1 MPDLEAL
8 KRAVIAGKRIEAME
22 LTKQAL
28 DDSVDPNSLI
38 DRYLIPAL
46 NVVGDR
52 FEKKEIFVPEMM
64 IAAKSMQACVDLVK
78 PLIKKVGETNPG
90 TVVIGTVFGD
100 LHDIGKNLAKLL
112 LESSGFKVIDLGVGV
127 PSKKFLEAAEKD
139 DVDVVGVSSLLTTGD
154 PYVLE
159 TVKAIKA
166 SDISKRVKVIC
177 GGAALTPRFVME
189 TCGADAYAKDA
200 AEGVRRI
207 KQSPGNTPLKKS

>member
-1 MPDLEAL
+1 MADLEAL
-8 KRAVIAGKRIEAME
+8 KQAVIAGNRKEAVSLTQKAIQEGVNPQELIE
-22 LTKQAL
+22 KH
-28 DDSVDPNSLI
+28 
-38 DRYLIPAL
+38 LIPAL

-52 FEKKEIFVPEMM
+52 FEKKEVFVPEMM

-78 PLIKKVGETNPG
+78 PLIRKEGETNQG

-127 PSKKFLEAAEKD
+127 TSKKFLEAAKQD
-139 DVDVVGVSSLLTTGD
+139 DADVVGLSSLLTTGD

-207 KQSPGNTPLKKS
+207 RQLLGIPP

>member
-1 MPDLEAL
+1 MADLEAL
-8 KRAVIAGKRIEAME
+8 KQAVIAGNRKEAVSLTQKAIQEGVNPQELIE
-22 LTKQAL
+22 KH
-28 DDSVDPNSLI
+28 
-38 DRYLIPAL
+38 LIPAL

-52 FEKKEIFVPEMM
+52 FEKKEVFVPEMM

-78 PLIKKVGETNPG
+78 PLIRKEGETNQG

-127 PSKKFLEAAEKD
+127 TSKKFLEAAKQD
-139 DVDVVGVSSLLTTGD
+139 DADVVGLSSLLTTGD

-166 SDISKRVKVIC
+166 SDISTRVKVIC

-189 TCGADAYAKDA
+189 ACGADAYAKDA
-200 AEGVRRI
+200 AGGVRRI
-207 KQSPGNTPLKKS
+207 KQLLGIPP

>member
-1 MPDLEAL
+1 MADLEAL
-8 KRAVIAGKRIEAME
+8 KQAVIAGNRKEAVSLTQKAIQEGVNPQELIE
-22 LTKQAL
+22 KH
-28 DDSVDPNSLI
+28 
-38 DRYLIPAL
+38 LIPAL

-52 FEKKEIFVPEMM
+52 FEKKEVFVPEMM

-78 PLIKKVGETNPG
+78 PLIRKEGETNQG

-127 PSKKFLEAAEKD
+127 TSKKFLEAAKED
-139 DVDVVGVSSLLTTGD
+139 DADVVGLSSLLTTGD

-166 SDISKRVKVIC
+166 SDISTRVKVIC

-189 TCGADAYAKDA
+189 ACGADAYAKDA
-200 AEGVRRI
+200 AGGVRRI
-207 KQSPGNTPLKKS
+207 KQLLGIPP

>member
-1 MPDLEAL
+1 MADLEAL
-8 KRAVIAGKRIEAME
+8 KQAVIAGNRKDAVALTQKAIEQGVNPQE
-22 LTKQAL
+22 LINKH
-28 DDSVDPNSLI
+28 
-38 DRYLIPAL
+38 LIPAL

-52 FEKKEIFVPEMM
+52 FEKKQIFVPEMM
-64 IAAKSMQACVDLVK
+64 ISAKSMQACVDLVK
-78 PLIKKVGETNPG
+78 PLIKKEGETNPG

-127 PSKKFLEAAEKD
+127 TSKKFLEAAKQD
-139 DVDVVGVSSLLTTGD
+139 DADVVGLSSLLTTGD

-166 SDISKRVKVIC
+166 SDISTRVKVIC

-189 TCGADAYAKDA
+189 ACGADAYAKDA
-200 AEGVRRI
+200 AGGVRRI
-207 KQSPGNTPLKKS
+207 KQLLGIPP

>member
-1 MPDLEAL
+1 MADLEAL
-8 KRAVIAGKRIEAME
+8 KQAVIAGNRKDAVALTQKAIEQGVNPQE
-22 LTKQAL
+22 LINKH
-28 DDSVDPNSLI
+28 
-38 DRYLIPAL
+38 LIPAL

-52 FEKKEIFVPEMM
+52 FEKKQIFVPEMM
-64 IAAKSMQACVDLVK
+64 ISAKSMQACVDLVK
-78 PLIKKVGETNPG
+78 PLIKKEGETNPG

-127 PSKKFLEAAEKD
+127 PSKNFLEAAKESD
-139 DVDVVGVSSLLTTGD
+139 ADVVGLSSLLTTGD

-159 TVKAIKA
+159 TVRAIKA
-166 SDISKRVKVIC
+166 SDISTRVKVIC

-189 TCGADAYAKDA
+189 ACGADAYAKDA

-207 KQSPGNTPLKKS
+207 KQLRGILP

>member
-1 MPDLEAL
+1 MADLEAL
-8 KRAVIAGKRIEAME
+8 KQAVIAGNRKDAVALTQKAIQQGVNPQE
-22 LTKQAL
+22 LINKH
-28 DDSVDPNSLI
+28 
-38 DRYLIPAL
+38 LIPAL

-52 FEKKEIFVPEMM
+52 FEKKQIFVPEMM

-78 PLIKKVGETNPG
+78 PLIKNEGETNPG

-127 PSKKFLEAAEKD
+127 PSKKFLEAAKED
-139 DVDVVGVSSLLTTGD
+139 DADVVGLSSLLTTGD

-159 TVKAIKA
+159 TVKAIKG

-189 TCGADAYAKDA
+189 ACGADAYAKDA
-200 AEGVRRI
+200 AEGVRSI
-207 KQSPGNTPLKKS
+207 KQLLGIPP

>member
-8 KRAVIAGKRIEAME
+8 KRAVIAGKRLEAVD
-22 LTKQAL
+22 LTKQAIAEG
-28 DDSVDPNSLI
+28 VNPQELI
-38 DRYLIPAL
+38 DKHLIPAL

-52 FEKKEIFVPEMM
+52 FEKKQIFVPEMM

-78 PLIKKVGETNPG
+78 PLLNKEGETNPG

-127 PSKKFLEAAEKD
+127 PSKKFLEAAEKG

-207 KQSPGNTPLKKS
+207 KQLLGISP

>member
-1 MPDLEAL
+1 MADLEAL
-8 KRAVIAGKRIEAME
+8 KQAVIAGNRKDAVALTQKAIEQGVE
-22 LTKQAL
+22 PQE
-28 DDSVDPNSLI
+28 LI
-38 DRYLIPAL
+38 DKHLIPAL

-52 FEKKEIFVPEMM
+52 FEKKQIFVPEMM
-64 IAAKSMQACVDLVK
+64 IAAKAMQACVDLVK
-78 PLIKKVGETNPG
+78 PLIKKEGETNPG

-127 PSKKFLEAAEKD
+127 PSKKFLEAAKED
-139 DVDVVGVSSLLTTGD
+139 DADVVGLSSLLTTGD

-189 TCGADAYAKDA
+189 ACGADAYAKDA
-200 AEGVRRI
+200 AGGVKEI
-207 KQSPGNTPLKKS
+207 KRLLGIPI